1 MSIGYSILSILV
13 IFKYSFD
20 ERRTNEQANN
30 VRIFMKF
37 ENGSTIKLPLNIV
50 MTWPDW
56 FITIAAEKI
65 KIIIVKKLTSLKLFL
80 INTPIIKRNNNDIDK
95 DNSGNI

>member
-37 ENGSTIKLPLNIV
+37 ENGSTIKLPLNIKYLV
-50 MTWPDW
+50 GSTPDNNYPLGDSHKMDLETSNINETANVIYSR
-56 FITIAAEKI
+56 F
-65 KIIIVKKLTSLKLFL
+65 KKDSIFFVF
-80 INTPIIKRNNNDIDK
+80 PIIY
-95 DNSGNI
+95 